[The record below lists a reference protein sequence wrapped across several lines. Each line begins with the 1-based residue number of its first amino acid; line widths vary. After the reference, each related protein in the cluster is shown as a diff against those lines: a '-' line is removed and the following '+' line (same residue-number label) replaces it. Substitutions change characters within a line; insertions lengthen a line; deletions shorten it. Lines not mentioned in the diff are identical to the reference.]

1 LAKGKGEWIV
11 EELEVVQVEEKPVN
25 VNPLDEYTTRELLN
39 EIMKREGWSN
49 KTVYSEFKKIFR
61 K

>member
-1 LAKGKGEWIV
+1 M